1 MEIFW
6 TLLLIVL
13 LLLLIYGGI
22 NRKLKKIIASID
34 HLKAQNRN
42 LNASLTQLN
51 LKREDSLSSAKS
63 LLVENDSLKKD
74 SFDQQEK
81 NTKSD
86 FQSAEI
92 KSSLPSKDIEDKDV
106 LDTQVSSPEEP
117 IIANP
122 EKEDEKE
129 KVIAVSNTMSS
140 LYRKVT
146 DPKLAATSPKVT
158 QAPPKPSWLETFKE
172 KNPDLEKFI
181 GENLINKIGI
191 LILVLGIS
199 YFVKFAIDK
208 EWINEPARVGI
219 GILCGSILMII
230 AHKLRAKYSSFSSVI
245 VAGGISIFYFTIFI
259 AFQEYHLFSQT
270 VAFGIMTVI
279 TAFSTLVSVSYNRQ
293 ELAILALI
301 GGLASPFM
309 VSSGEGNYVVF
320 FSYLILLNIGILAV
334 SYFKKWK
341 IVNLVS
347 FVATTLFFATWLFGV
362 IDDGDF
368 PQDNA
373 LILSLVFYV
382 IFSIS
387 NIINNIKSKGVFNT
401 IERSIILAN
410 TFIYFGL
417 GYQILNSTGSAYM
430 SLFTL
435 GFALYN
441 ILYASI
447 LYRKLGADKT
457 NIYLL
462 IGIALTFVTLVVP
475 LQFEGNH
482 ITLFW
487 AAEAVLLF
495 WLSQKSSVQS
505 FKFGAMI
512 VQVLAIVSLVID
524 WYIYSNTAVS
534 LFIVFNK
541 LFLTGIV
548 VLASLI
554 ASRVLLKKEDKI
566 TTKYF
571 SLEAFW
577 VRHALSISVLVI
589 AYIIGFLEVNYQS
602 AQYFPLASANAF
614 VLTYHIVYVA
624 IQLYLCRR
632 IKNDFMLRIT
642 AIIALVS
649 LVIYLFIIHRLPQN
663 EVLANLGN
671 GTNFSHAFFLHYLQL
686 ISLIYFGYVLYKDA
700 FRLFVV
706 PAEALKTIQWAVS
719 ISVVILISSEVT
731 THSVYFLDSTI
742 SEPLLG
748 ADISD
753 TADISEIEYYYK
765 QELRELKNQV
775 IKIGYPITWGVIA
788 FVFLLI
794 GIKNEWK
801 TVRIIALS
809 LLGLTIMKL
818 FIYDIKDVSET
829 GKIVA
834 FILLGALILIISFV
848 YQKIKKLVI
857 DENAKDENP

>member
-6 TLLLIVL
+6 TIVLIVL
-13 LLLLIYGGI
+13 LLLINRRI
-22 NRKLKKIIASID
+22 NRKLNKIVAAVD
-34 HLKAQNRN
+34 QLKVQNKH
-42 LNASLTQLN
+42 LNASLTQLI
-51 LKREDSLSSAKS
+51 LKRENTPPSAKS
-63 LLVENDSLKKD
+63 VLAAKDSSIKPSVQDKEGNKESGFQNAENKRPLPSTEIKGKEALDKKLASQVEPIKAKSENDDKVV
-74 SFDQQEK
+74 
-81 NTKSD
+81 
-86 FQSAEI
+86 AE
-92 KSSLPSKDIEDKDV
+92 SRS
-106 LDTQVSSPEEP
+106 
-117 IIANP
+117 
-122 EKEDEKE
+122 
-129 KVIAVSNTMSS
+129 MSS
-140 LYRKVT
+140 LYTNQRGTKSVSAA
-146 DPKLAATSPKVT
+146 PKIKASPE
-158 QAPPKPSWLETFKE
+158 PPKPSWLENFKE

-219 GILCGSILMII
+219 GILCGSILMVI
-230 AHKLRAKYSSFSSVI
+230 AHRLRAKYSSFSSVM
-245 VAGGISIFYFTIFI
+245 VAGGLSIFYFTIFI

-279 TAFSTLVSVSYNRQ
+279 TAFSTLLSVSYNRQ
-293 ELAILALI
+293 ELAVLALI

-309 VSSGEGNYVVF
+309 VSSGEGNYIVF

-341 IVNLVS
+341 IVNLLS
-347 FVATTLFFATWLFGV
+347 FVSTTLFFATWLTGV
-362 IDDGDF
+362 IYDGDF
-368 PQDNA
+368 PSGNA
-373 LILSLVFYV
+373 LILSIVFYV

-401 IERSIILAN
+401 IERSIVIAN

-417 GYQILNSTGSAYM
+417 GYQILNSTGSVFI
-430 SLFTL
+430 SLFTV

-462 IGIALTFVTLVVP
+462 IGIALTFVTLAVP
-475 LQFEGNH
+475 LQFEGNQ

-495 WLSQKSSVQS
+495 WLSQKSAVQS
-505 FKFGAMI
+505 FKFGALI
-512 VQVLAIVSLVID
+512 VQVLSLVSLIID
-524 WYIYSNTAVS
+524 WTIYTDSGES
-534 LFIVFNK
+534 FYIVFNK

-548 VLASLI
+548 VLVSLI
-554 ASRVLLKKEDKI
+554 VSRILLRQEDKI

-571 SLEAFW
+571 SLDAIV
-577 VRHALSISVLVI
+577 VRNGLGLSALVV
-589 AYIIGFLEVNYQS
+589 AYITGLFEVNFQS
-602 AQYFPLASANAF
+602 EQYLPFASAKAF
-614 VLTYHIVYVA
+614 VLSYHIVYVA
-624 IQLYLCRR
+624 IQLYISRR
-632 IKNDFMLRIT
+632 IKNDIMLRIT
-642 AIIALVS
+642 AIIAIIT
-649 LVIYLFIIHRLPQN
+649 LVIYLFVLHRLPQN
-663 EVLANLGN
+663 EILHNLDN
-671 GTNFSHAFFLHYLQL
+671 GTNFNYAFFLHYLQL
-686 ISLIYFGYVLYKDA
+686 FSLIYFGYVLYKEA
-700 FRLFVV
+700 KRLFRIPV
-706 PAEALKTIQWAVS
+706 EAFNMLQWLVAV
-719 ISVVILISSEVT
+719 SVVILVSSEVT
-731 THSVYFLDSTI
+731 THSVHFLDSTI
-742 SEPLLG
+742 SEPVLG
-748 ADISD
+748 IDISSD
-753 TADISEIEYYYK
+753 PDDVSKFEYYYR
-765 QELRELKNQV
+765 QELQQLKNQV

-801 TVRIIALS
+801 MVRIIALS
-809 LLGLTIMKL
+809 LLGITILKL

-834 FILLGALILIISFV
+834 FILLGALILTISFV

>member
-1 MEIFW
+1 MELFW
-6 TLLLIVL
+6 TIVL
-13 LLLLIYGGI
+13 IALLLLINRRI
-22 NRKLKKIIASID
+22 NSKLNKIVAAVD
-34 HLKAQNRN
+34 QLKVQNKH
-42 LNASLTQLN
+42 LNASLTQLS
-51 LKREDSLSSAKS
+51 LKGENTPPSAKS
-63 LLVENDSLKKD
+63 SLAAKDSSKNISLEQKEESIELGFLSVENKRPLPRTEIKDKEALDKEMPSQVESIKAKPEKKD
-74 SFDQQEK
+74 GVV
-81 NTKSD
+81 
-86 FQSAEI
+86 AA
-92 KSSLPSKDIEDKDV
+92 SS
-106 LDTQVSSPEEP
+106 
-117 IIANP
+117 
-122 EKEDEKE
+122 
-129 KVIAVSNTMSS
+129 TMSS
-140 LYRKVT
+140 LYKNPRETKPT
-146 DPKLAATSPKVT
+146 AAAPKANITPE
-158 QAPPKPSWLETFKE
+158 PPKPTWLENFKE

-259 AFQEYHLFSQT
+259 AFQEYQLFSQT

-279 TAFSTLVSVSYNRQ
+279 TAFSTLLSVSYNRQ
-293 ELAILALI
+293 ELAVLALI

-309 VSSGEGNYVVF
+309 VSSGEGNYIVF

-341 IVNLVS
+341 IVNLIS
-347 FVATTLFFATWLFGV
+347 FLVTTLFFATWLFGV
-362 IDDGDF
+362 IDDRDF

-417 GYQILNSTGSAYM
+417 GYQILNSTGSAYI
-430 SLFTL
+430 SLFTV

-462 IGIALTFVTLVVP
+462 IGIALTFVTLAVP
-475 LQFEGNH
+475 LQFEGNQ

-495 WLSQKSSVQS
+495 WLSQKSTVQS
-505 FKFGAMI
+505 FKFGALI
-512 VQVLAIVSLVID
+512 VQVLALVSLIID
-524 WYIYSNTAVS
+524 WTIYLDAGES
-534 LFIVFNK
+534 FYIVFNK

-554 ASRVLLKKEDKI
+554 ASRLLLKQEDTI

-571 SLEAFW
+571 SLDAIL
-577 VRHALSISVLVI
+577 VRNGLALSALIV
-589 AYIIGFLEVNYQS
+589 AYITGLFEVNFQS
-602 AQYFPLASANAF
+602 EQYLPFASAKAF
-614 VLTYHIVYVA
+614 VLSYHIVYVA
-624 IQLYLCRR
+624 IQLYVSRR

-642 AIIALVS
+642 AIIAIVT
-649 LVIYLFIIHRLPQN
+649 LVIYIFFLHRLPQD
-663 EVLANLGN
+663 EILANLGN
-671 GTNFSHAFFLHYLQL
+671 GTSFSHAFFLHYLQL
-686 ISLIYFGYVLYKDA
+686 ISLIYLGYILYKEA
-700 FRLFVV
+700 NRLFRIPV
-706 PAEALKTIQWAVS
+706 EAFNMLQWAVAV
-719 ISVVILISSEVT
+719 SVIIVVSSEVT
-731 THSVYFLDSTI
+731 THSVHFLDSTI
-742 SEPLLG
+742 SEPVLG
-748 ADISD
+748 IDISSD
-753 TADISEIEYYYK
+753 PDDIGKFEYYYR
-765 QELRELKNQV
+765 QELQQLKNQV

-788 FVFLLI
+788 FVFLLV

-809 LLGLTIMKL
+809 LLGLTIIKL

-829 GKIVA
+829 GKIIA
-834 FILLGALILIISFV
+834 FILLGALILTISFV